1 MPRMSDTPLHV
12 VTGALGYTGKAVT
25 ERLLARG
32 VRVRT
37 LTHSPARANPFGARL
52 EIHPLA
58 FDSPS
63 ALEASLRGADVLY
76 NTYWV
81 RFNHRLFTFDQAVA
95 NTRTLFEAARRAGVR
110 RIVHVSILH
119 ADEADDLGY
128 YRGKHALEDALR
140 ATGVPHGIVRPG
152 VLFGRG
158 DILINNIA
166 WTLRKLRFAGVF
178 GDGEYALRPLHV
190 DDMADLIV
198 EHAFARDAEPLEIR
212 RDNSEADAVGP
223 ERFTYRELLT
233 TLSGILGLRR
243 RVVRVPPRIGW
254 LVSKLINPLVG
265 DVVITWEEV
274 LGMMRNL
281 LDSDAPPAGQRRLTD
296 WAREHRDALGRRYA
310 SEVGRRVHR
319 DAAYELI

>member
-1 MPRMSDTPLHV
+1 MSDAPLHV

-32 VRVRT
+32 ARVRT
-37 LTHSPARANPFGARL
+37 LTNSPSRANPFGARL

-58 FDSPS
+58 FDAPA
-63 ALEASLRGADVLY
+63 ALEDAMRGADVLY

-95 NTRTLFEAARRAGVR
+95 NTKRLFEAARLAGVR

-140 ATGVPHGIVRPG
+140 ATGVPHGILRPG

-166 WTLRKLRFAGVF
+166 WTLRRLRFAGVF
-178 GDGEYALRPLHV
+178 GNGQYALRPLHV
-190 DDMADLIV
+190 DDMADLIL
-198 EHAFARDAEPLEIR
+198 EHAFARGGNPLEIR
-212 RDNSEADAVGP
+212 RENSQADAVGP
-223 ERFTYRELLT
+223 ERFTYRELLASLT
-233 TLSGILGLRR
+233 DILGLRR
-243 RVVRVPPRIGW
+243 CVVRVPPRIGW
-254 LVSKLINPLVG
+254 LVSKVINPLVG
-265 DVVITWEEV
+265 DVVITWEEIV
-274 LGMMRNL
+274 GMMRNL
-281 LDSDAPPAGQRRLTD
+281 LDSDAPPAGMRRLTD
-296 WAREHRDALGRRYA
+296 WAREHRESLGHRYA
-310 SEVGRRVHR
+310 SEVGRRVRR